1 MLVCEHISTLDM
13 PSEKITTE
21 TLTRITQL
29 HGSKLADKF
38 NSPVLHFQTRCIRP
52 AGVVNTAFTMSVEW
66 KRTRHGGHNATSHK
80 ACFTVS

>member
-13 PSEKITTE
+13 PSEKIPAV

-38 NSPVLHFQTRCIRP
+38 NSPVLRFQTRCILS
-52 AGVVNTAFTMSVEW
+52 AGVVVNIAFAMSTE
-66 KRTRHGGHNATSHK
+66 
-80 ACFTVS
+80 